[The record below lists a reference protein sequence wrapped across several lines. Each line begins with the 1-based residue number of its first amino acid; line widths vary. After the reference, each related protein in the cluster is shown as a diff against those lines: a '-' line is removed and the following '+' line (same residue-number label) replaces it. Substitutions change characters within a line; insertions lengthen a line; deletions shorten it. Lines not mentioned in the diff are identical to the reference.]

1 VKEDF
6 TDVTHVLLIDDI
18 ITTGATICA
27 CAEAIHQN
35 SPATRIS
42 VLSLAATRL
51 A

>member
-6 TDVTHVLLIDDI
+6 ADVTHVLLIDDI

-27 CAEAIHQN
+27 CAEAIHRN
-35 SPATRIS
+35 SPTTRIS